1 MKRSPI
7 KFSNPM
13 LKRCEFVTNEGFL
26 QQISQAADNPHPVTI
41 RIQPKIEITELSN
54 FQYVASLQTVVG
66 EKSESCPFFADITMQ
81 AMFEIGKGVPEDIKQ
96 GYLKVNFPAVLYSYI
111 RPILS
116 FLTVNAGLRPYN
128 LPFMD
133 FTDVETNNTKPSQE

>member
-26 QQISQAADNPHPVTI
+26 QQISQADDKLHPVTI

-66 EKSESCPFFADITMQ
+66 EKSDSCPFCGHD
-81 AMFEIGKGVPEDIKQ
+81 
-96 GYLKVNFPAVLYSYI
+96 
-111 RPILS
+111 
-116 FLTVNAGLRPYN
+116 NAGNVRDRERCTRGY
-128 LPFMD
+128 
-133 FTDVETNNTKPSQE
+133 